1 MASETK
7 RRRWLPVPFS
17 RRATIVW
24 AVIVAVLLVA
34 GAYFMYDRLANG
46 LGMAGATN
54 SVPWGLW
61 VVVYIW
67 FSGLAGGLYL
77 LSALVYLLRIPRFA
91 PVARMALGLSVVS
104 LVVSMIFIGIDL
116 GAIRHSLGTL
126 LFFHWSSPLAW
137 EIKAYM
143 FFMVVAVA
151 QFVLVLLNDKRAAEA
166 AGEPSME
173 SLRRRGNVNLA
184 IRVLAG
190 VGVAT
195 SHVAE
200 GSRRNQV

>member
-7 RRRWLPVPFS
+7 RRRWLPAPFS

-126 LFFHWSSPLAW
+126 LFFLSDL
-137 EIKAYM
+137 M
-143 FFMVVAVA
+143 LVFN
-151 QFVLVLLNDKRAAEA
+151 QFAR
-166 AGEPSME
+166 AGEIFDFLCLLLYYPAE
-173 SLRRRGNVNLA
+173 CFLA
-184 IRVLAG
+184 LSVLF
-190 VGVAT
+190 
-195 SHVAE
+195 
-200 GSRRNQV
+200 SRRISDR